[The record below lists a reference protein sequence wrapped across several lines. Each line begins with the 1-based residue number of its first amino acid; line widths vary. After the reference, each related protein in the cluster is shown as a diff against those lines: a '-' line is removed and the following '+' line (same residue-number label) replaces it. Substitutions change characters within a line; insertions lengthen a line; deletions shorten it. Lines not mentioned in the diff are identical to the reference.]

1 MNKLVDY
8 IKVIAIFVLLFC
20 IIEIIETIQNNSN
33 QKIDNPI
40 TTVDNLEIYFLDV
53 GEADSTLIRKDNT
66 NILIDGGNNK
76 DGKKLVNYFKQLN
89 INTFDYII
97 ATHPHEDHIGGLDYI
112 IREFNVDNYLETNIK
127 QDNYT
132 YQEII
137 KETDKKNIKRQV
149 PKIDDEIKIDDLIFK
164 ILYLDDNIEDINN
177 SSIII
182 RLEYKNTS
190 YLFMADANKDE
201 EIKILD
207 KDIKSD
213 VLKVGHHGS
222 QYATSANLLEKV
234 KPRYSIIS
242 CGLNNDYGF
251 PKQVTLDKLNKIN
264 SKIYRTDQDHTIKLI
279 SDGENINIET
289 LETDTNQEE

>member
-1 MNKLVDY
+1 
-8 IKVIAIFVLLFC
+8 
-20 IIEIIETIQNNSN
+20 
-33 QKIDNPI
+33 
-40 TTVDNLEIYFLDV
+40 
-53 GEADSTLIRKDNT
+53 
-66 NILIDGGNNK
+66 
-76 DGKKLVNYFKQLN
+76 
-89 INTFDYII
+89 
-97 ATHPHEDHIGGLDYI
+97 
-112 IREFNVDNYLETNIK
+112 
-127 QDNYT
+127 
-132 YQEII
+132 
-137 KETDKKNIKRQV
+137 
-149 PKIDDEIKIDDLIFK
+149 
-164 ILYLDDNIEDINN
+164 
-177 SSIII
+177 
-182 RLEYKNTS
+182 
-190 YLFMADANKDE
+190 MADANKDE